1 MEPCVSSQLSHLLY
15 GICVKIFS
23 MNRYISKSYTTSKNT
38 IDRQYAERGTAV
50 VSTITSYSIFSILW
64 STVDYLSPNER
75 CFSLVRYQVQI
86 LANPGIRQPVFVK
99 TLLRDTFF
107 SRFTHLFHHVF
118 VFFSL
123 LDETHINQIICHV
136 YYTGFQVSWL
146 VSKFCFD
153 LQQNKTRNAK
163 FF

>member
-1 MEPCVSSQLSHLLY
+1 MFWSKLCKLNWNCAWNLAFPVLTYCMEYVWKSSLWI
-15 GICVKIFS
+15 GIFQE
-23 MNRYISKSYTTSKNT
+23 YYWPT
-38 IDRQYAERGTAV
+38 IYRAGAAV
-50 VSTITSYSIFSILW
+50 VSTITSNSIFSTLW

-75 CFSLVRYQVQI
+75 CFNLVRFQVQI
-86 LANPGIRQPVFVK
+86 TANPGIRYPVPVK

-107 SRFTHLFHHVF
+107 SSFTHLFLHVF

-153 LQQNKTRNAK
+153 LQ
-163 FF
+163 